1 VIRGIMQD
9 IGEKEVEMETREIS
23 VMLLKKGI
31 VIS

>member
-1 VIRGIMQD
+1 MQD

-23 VMLLKKGI
+23 VMLLKKGM